1 MRAWLRD
8 LLGTAEILSAIQQH
22 RQRQEITMASVIDA
36 LRALAEQTNDVS
48 AAQAT
53 SFTNLQNAVARLE
66 QAVRDGEVS
75 PEIQAAVD
83 ELSASLTRL
92 GDDARRADDG
102 FEPQPETPADP
113 EQPAEPLPADGETPA
128 DVTEPTVPQRT
139 QR

>member
-22 RQRQEITMASVIDA
+22 RQRQEQTMATILDA
-36 LRALAEQTNDVS
+36 LNALAEQTNAVS

-53 SFTNLQNAVARLE
+53 SFSNLQNAVARLE
-66 QAVRDGEVS
+66 KAVRDGEVS

-102 FEPQPETPADP
+102 HEPQPETPTDP
-113 EQPAEPLPADGETPA
+113 EVQAESTPEPPADA
-128 DVTEPTVPQRT
+128 TEPTVPQRN
-139 QR
+139 R

>member
-1 MRAWLRD
+1 VSFIQD
-8 LLGTAEILSAIQQH
+8 LLGTTSIRHTLTRMET
-22 RQRQEITMASVIDA
+22 EMATVIES
-36 LRALAEQTNDVS
+36 LRLLAEQTNAVS

-53 SFTNLQNAVARLE
+53 SFSNLQNAVSRLE

-102 FEPQPETPADP
+102 FEPQE
-113 EQPAEPLPADGETPA
+113 PAEPTPDGGNEPAVSP
-128 DVTEPTVPQRT
+128 VTEPNER
-139 QR
+139 